1 MGRWNCWRLAVRN
14 ELSNEGQSLKAT
26 AYITIGKTHSGK
38 KKGGGGGALSCTGQ
52 LTDKNLNVAWDTH
65 RHS

>member
-38 KKGGGGGALSCTGQ
+38 KKVVVVALYRAQVS
-52 LTDKNLNVAWDTH
+52 
-65 RHS
+65 